1 MSPER
6 RQHRPE
12 GPTESRAGPS
22 GDPDSRC
29 PSPTAGVTLLSGV
42 AVAVAL
48 AGVAVA
54 VALAC
59 VAVAGS
65 AGAAFPA
72 GQNGDPPELSQGER
86 INDTAVELAF
96 TDDSGVALDSI
107 TRSEFLLSA
116 GEIDHL
122 SVRRAGTDAAVV
134 MVLADPIDEDEL
146 TVAVRDASEIQDV
159 QGNRIDTGGFVGVTV
174 GGMDGVPPSLRRLEA
189 PDRASDAIEYRLVF
203 DEPVEAFEA
212 TLSGPRDRQLD
223 RDDFE
228 RVRGTQYTL
237 TYEPPVDG
245 EYVFEL
251 GGATDAAGNT
261 DTFAHTASTEVE
273 TADVQAVAAVD
284 ISASGGLNFTFDAGR
299 SEGRAVAYLWEFG
312 DGATATGERVTH
324 TFAPGNYTVRLEVI
338 DEFGNVGRDRIT
350 LDLTGNRTAGF
361 APGGGSGP
369 VSVER
374 SGSPLPG
381 SAQVT
386 VTEAR
391 TGEPVIV
398 RPDPVG
404 QPVIATERFSL
415 AELTVTPAE
424 NGSFGVGLDAVG
436 AGSERLSAAGEAAGG
451 EVIAGFV
458 ARPTVP
464 DEALSGVTLR
474 FSVARDRIE
483 ASDVEPEAVTLYRN
497 ENENGNG
504 SWEAGSTTV
513 RSIGRDRVSFES
525 EVAGFSRFAVVAVTG
540 EDGADDQDQ
549 DQDADADTAVG
560 NQTDSATGTGSDPDE
575 DSADADGTT
584 GGTEQRQF
592 RVTNVTLNETS
603 IEPGDVVDIDAEI
616 VNEGDQP
623 ADYLAALSLNG
634 TVVESREVLRIPP
647 NGESIPVTFSQQIN
661 ETGRAALAINGTAA
675 PELTVSEDG
684 GGGLLGFLPL
694 GFLPWGLLRTGLLF
708 VVAPLTVVG
717 LLLKGVASYL
727 GY

>member
-6 RQHRPE
+6 SQRRRE
-12 GPTESRAGPS
+12 GPAESCPGPG

-29 PSPTAGVTLLSGV
+29 SSPTAGGALLSVVAVTLV
-42 AVAVAL
+42 L
-48 AGVAVA
+48 AGVAA
-54 VALAC
+54 
-59 VAVAGS
+59 AGS
-65 AGAAFPA
+65 TGAELPA
-72 GQNGDPPELSQGER
+72 GQNGDPPELSHGER
-86 INDTAVELAF
+86 INDTAVELVF
-96 TDDSGVALDSI
+96 TDDSGVELDSI
-107 TRSEFLLSA
+107 TPSEFLLSA

-122 SVRRAGTDAAVV
+122 SVRRAGTDAVV
-134 MVLADPIDEDEL
+134 VILLADPIDEDEL
-146 TVAVRDASEIQDV
+146 TVAVRDASDIQDV
-159 QGNRIDTGGFVGVTV
+159 QGNTIETAGFVGVTI

-203 DEPVEAFEA
+203 DERVDAFEA
-212 TLSGPRDRQLD
+212 TLTGPRDRQLD

-251 GGATDAAGNT
+251 ESATDAADNT
-261 DTFAHTASTEVE
+261 DTFTETAATEVR
-273 TADVQAVAAVD
+273 TATVRAVAAVD
-284 ISASGGLNFTFDAGR
+284 ISESGGLNFTFDAGH
-299 SEGRAVAYLWEFG
+299 SDGRAVAYLWEFG

-350 LDLTGNRTAGF
+350 LTLTGNRTAGF

-374 SGSPLPG
+374 SGSPLPD

-386 VTEAR
+386 VTDAR
-391 TGEPVIV
+391 PGEPVIV

-404 QPVIATERFSL
+404 QPVIATGEFSL
-415 AELTVTPAE
+415 AELTVTPAK
-424 NGSFGVGLDAVG
+424 NGSFGVGLDVAG
-436 AGSERLSAAGEAAGG
+436 AGSKRLSAARETVGG

-458 ARPTVP
+458 ARPTVA

-474 FSVARDRIE
+474 FSVARDRLE
-483 ASDVEPEAVTLYRN
+483 ASDTEPGAVALYRN

-504 SWEAGSTTV
+504 SWEAGSTAV

-540 EDGADDQDQ
+540 EDGVDSQDQ
-549 DQDADADTAVG
+549 DQDADADTTVG
-560 NQTDSATGTGSDPDE
+560 NQTDSGAGNRSDPGE
-575 DSADADGTT
+575 KSADADGA
-584 GGTEQRQF
+584 TEEVDDGQF
-592 RVTNVTLNETS
+592 RVTNVTLSETS
-603 IEPGDVVDIDAEI
+603 IDPGETVDVDAEI
-616 VNEGDQP
+616 VNEGDEP

-634 TVVESREVLRIPP
+634 TVVESQEVLRIPP

-661 ETGRAALAINGTAA
+661 ETGTAELAINGTAA
-675 PELTVSEDG
+675 PELTVEEDG
-684 GGGLLGFLPL
+684 GGGLFGFLPL
-694 GFLPWGLLRTGLLF
+694 GFLPLGLLRTVLLF
-708 VVAPLTVVG
+708 VVAPLTVLTV
-717 LLLKGVASYL
+717 LLKGVASYL